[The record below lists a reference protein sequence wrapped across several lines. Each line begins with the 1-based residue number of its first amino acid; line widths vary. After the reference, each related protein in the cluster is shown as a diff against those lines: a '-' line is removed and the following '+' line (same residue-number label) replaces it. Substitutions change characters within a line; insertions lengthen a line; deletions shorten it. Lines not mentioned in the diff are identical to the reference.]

1 MTASQDIREQ
11 KTQLRSAMLK
21 RRQAMS
27 TVRQDEAARAVSRFA
42 DTLIAV
48 APTPAIFSS
57 YRALKSELPTL
68 YLEQE
73 LISRGASIALPVT
86 MQGAAPLIFRLWQR
100 DDLLETRKWGIL
112 EPAENAPV
120 VQPDVILLPLLAF
133 DKAGMR
139 LGYGGG
145 FYDRTL
151 HMLRRD
157 RPIVAVGLAY
167 VEQEVDAVPYDN
179 YDQHLDYILSPDGL
193 RAFMDY
199 RAIKCDFSS

>member
-1 MTASQDIREQ
+1 MIGSQDIRDQ

-21 RRQAMS
+21 RRQAVGA
-27 TVRQDEAARAVSRFA
+27 VRQDEAARAIARFA
-42 DTLIAV
+42 DALIAL

-57 YRALKSELPTL
+57 YRALKSELPTV
-68 YLEQE
+68 YLEHE
-73 LISRGASIALPVT
+73 LTCRGASIALPVT
-86 MQGAAPLIFRLWQR
+86 IQRAAPLIFRLLQR
-100 DDLLETRKWGIL
+100 DDLLVAQKWGIL
-112 EPAENAPV
+112 EPTENAPV

-133 DKAGMR
+133 DKAGRR

-151 HMLRRD
+151 HMLRQD

-167 VEQEVDAVPYDN
+167 AEQEIDAVPHDN
-179 YDQHLDYILSPDGL
+179 YDQHLDYILSPEGL